1 MQQWTRLM
9 QYAYVFM
16 LAWQLVWLGLLPP
29 PTGPQNTWLAVIA
42 CLPLLLPLMGVLRA
56 NHRSMVYGGIVLMI
70 YFAAGVME
78 MWTNPAHRWPG
89 MVQIM
94 VVILYVAAFRRRVQA
109 NTDSG

>member
-1 MQQWTRLM
+1 M

-89 MVQIM
+89 MVQVM